1 METWQIVIVV
11 VASLLAGAAIPL
23 LLQLSILVRDAR
35 TALERTRSGTDRTL
49 AAVAATAE
57 RLEAATAGL
66 DERRVRAFMESFDSL
81 ARTVSQ
87 LRESTRVASAVGA
100 AVGPAVGAAVR
111 AWRAGRVVDGDG
123 PEHRDGAAGPDGKG
137 GAR

>member
-1 METWQIVIVV
+1 METWQTVVVV

-35 TALERTRSGTDRTL
+35 TALERTRSGADRTL

-87 LRESTRVASAVGA
+87 LRESTRVATAVGA

-111 AWRAGRVVDGDG
+111 AWRAGRLVDGDA
-123 PEHRDGAAGPDGKG
+123 PERRDGAAGPDGEG
-137 GAR
+137 DAR

>member
-1 METWQIVIVV
+1 METWQTVVVV

-35 TALERTRSGTDRTL
+35 TALERTRSGADRTL
-49 AAVAATAE
+49 AAVAASAE

-87 LRESTRVASAVGA
+87 LRESTRVATAVGA

-111 AWRAGRVVDGDG
+111 AWRAGRLVDGDA
-123 PEHRDGAAGPDGKG
+123 PERRDGAAGPDGEG
-137 GAR
+137 DAR